1 MRKNQY
7 GFRTFLIEI
16 IAIFIALLFLVP
28 FYYVLANSF
37 KSFAD
42 ILQNTSS
49 LPKKF
54 DFTNYK
60 QAWSI
65 MQFSKVALNSLF
77 ITITSNIIIVF
88 FCSMAAYKLVR
99 TKNKLSTIL
108 FFMFVAAMIIPFQSI
123 MIPLIKVGSK
133 LDLMN
138 NHWGIIIM
146 YLGFGSGLSI
156 FLYHGFIKG
165 IPIELEEAAIIDG
178 CSQFMVFW
186 RVVFPLLKPI
196 TVTIVILNT
205 LWIWNDFL
213 LPSIVLNSDINL
225 RTIPLAT
232 FYFFGAY
239 TKQWHLALA
248 GLVLGIT
255 PLLIFF
261 FAAQKHIIKGITSGS
276 IK

>member
-1 MRKNQY
+1 MQKNQY
-7 GFRTFLIEI
+7 GFRTFLLEI
-16 IAIFIALLFLVP
+16 IAILIALIFLVP
-28 FYYVLANSF
+28 FYYVLTNSF
-37 KSFAD
+37 KTFAD
-42 ILQNTSS
+42 ILQNTAS

-54 DFTNYK
+54 DLSNYK
-60 QAWSI
+60 DAWTI

-77 ITITSNIIIVF
+77 ITIASNTIIVI

-123 MIPLIKVGSK
+123 MIPLVKVGRE
-133 LDLMN
+133 LHLMS
-138 NHWGIIIM
+138 NHWGILIM

-213 LPSIVLNSDINL
+213 LPSIVLGNKI

-232 FYFFGAY
+232 FSFFGEY
-239 TKQWHLALA
+239 MKQWHLALA

>member
-7 GFRTFLIEI
+7 GFRTFLLEI
-16 IAIFIALLFLVP
+16 IAILIAFIFLVP
-28 FYYVLANSF
+28 FYYVLTNSF
-37 KSFAD
+37 KTFAD

-54 DFTNYK
+54 DLSNYK
-60 QAWSI
+60 DAWTI

-77 ITITSNIIIVF
+77 ITIASNAIIVI

-99 TKNKLSTIL
+99 TKNKLSTTL

-123 MIPLIKVGSK
+123 MIPLVKVGRE
-133 LDLMN
+133 LHLMS
-138 NHWGIIIM
+138 NHWGILIM

-213 LPSIVLNSDINL
+213 LPSIVLGNKI

-232 FYFFGAY
+232 FSFFGEY
-239 TKQWHLALA
+239 MKQWHLALA

>member
-1 MRKNQY
+1 MENERY
-7 GFRTFLIEI
+7 TGLTFLLELFGI
-16 IAIFIALLFLVP
+16 ILAIFFLVP
-28 FYYVLANSF
+28 FYYVLGNSF

-49 LPKKF
+49 LPKSL
-54 DFTNYK
+54 DFTNYS
-60 QAWSI
+60 QAIAVMDFWR
-65 MQFSKVALNSLF
+65 ALLNSL
-77 ITITSNIIIVF
+77 IVTVASNVLIVL

-99 TKNKLSTIL
+99 TRHKISTII
-108 FFMFVAAMIIPFQSI
+108 FFIFVATMVIPFQSI
-123 MIPLIKVGSK
+123 MIPLVKVGST
-133 LDLMN
+133 LHLMN
-138 NHWGIIIM
+138 SHYGLVVM
-146 YLGFGSGLSI
+146 YLAFGSALSI

-178 CSQFMVFW
+178 CSPYMVFW
-186 RVVFPLLKPI
+186 KVVFPLLKPI

-213 LPSIVLNSDINL
+213 LPSLVLRDEEL

-239 TKQWHLALA
+239 TKQWNLALA
-248 GLVLGIT
+248 GLVLGIM

-261 FAAQKHIIKGITSGS
+261 FAAQKQIIRGITSGS

>member
-1 MRKNQY
+1 MKNERY
-7 GFRTFLIEI
+7 TFKLFSLEI
-16 IAIFIALLFLVP
+16 IAILIALVFLVP
-28 FYYVLANSF
+28 FYYVIANSF

-42 ILQNTSS
+42 ILSNTSA
-49 LPKKF
+49 LPKSF
-54 DFTNYK
+54 NLANYK
-60 QAWSI
+60 EAWKI
-65 MQFSKVALNSLF
+65 MDFGKVLLNS
-77 ITITSNIIIVF
+77 IIITVASNVVIVV

-99 TKNKLSTIL
+99 TKNKLSSFL
-108 FFMFVAAMIIPFQSI
+108 FFILVSAMVIPFQSI
-123 MIPLIKVGSK
+123 MIPLMKVGDK
-133 LDLMN
+133 LHLLDSR
-138 NHWGIIIM
+138 WGLVVM
-146 YLGFGSGLSI
+146 YLGFGAALSI
-156 FLYHGFIKG
+156 FLYHGFIKT

-178 CSQFMVFW
+178 CSPFMVFW
-186 RVVFPLLKPI
+186 KVIFPLLKPI

-213 LPSIVLNSDINL
+213 LPSLILSDDEL
-225 RTIPLAT
+225 RTIPLST

-248 GLVLGIT
+248 GLVLGVT